1 MSLKKKSVYWQISK
15 AILLSALNF
24 VVMDDIHSTYCII
37 LVIRVV
43 NSRVSSIFSTLPS
56 LGASH
61 ADRDF
66 TGHLG
71 VDDTYIREGYCSP
84 SVYPTTLML
93 QFGSISGHQPPTN
106 SMGRDIE
113 LLKLN
118 PALDFGASCH
128 PLESVAIRWGDCE
141 PPLSTKFYYYKEA
154 TGEA

>member
-1 MSLKKKSVYWQISK
+1 
-15 AILLSALNF
+15 
-24 VVMDDIHSTYCII
+24 MDDIHSTYRII
-37 LVIRVV
+37 LVIHVV

-66 TGHLG
+66 AGHLG

-84 SVYPTTLML
+84 SVYPPTLML

-118 PALDFGASCH
+118 PALDLE
-128 PLESVAIRWGDCE
+128 PLAIHSKVSPSDGVTVRPHSRLNFTIIKKRRVKHKVDCIWG
-141 PPLSTKFYYYKEA
+141 LLLQVSL
-154 TGEA
+154 